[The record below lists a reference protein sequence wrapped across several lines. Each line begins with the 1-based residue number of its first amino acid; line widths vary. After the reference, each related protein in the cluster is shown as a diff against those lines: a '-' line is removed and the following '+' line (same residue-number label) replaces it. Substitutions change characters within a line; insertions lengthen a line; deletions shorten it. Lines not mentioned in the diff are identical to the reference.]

1 MDKHNRPKAF
11 GVFKPVDHVLMAFH
25 DAEDLIAAQTALG
38 QQGFNAQD
46 LTTYEPQEMLH
57 QTEEDM
63 RNAGLLAT
71 VGQELNLVKAH
82 HALAETGCSFLVVH
96 TPKDEQVRQVTD
108 VALRTHATSAQH
120 YGRFIIEELI
130 STPRGNRQV
139 FESHDR
145 GLDVKV
151 SGPAKPS

>member
-11 GVFKPVDHVLMAFH
+11 GVFKPVDHVLLAFREV
-25 DAEDLIAAQTALG
+25 DDLIAAQSALSE
-38 QQGFNAQD
+38 QGFSEED
-46 LTTYEPQEMLH
+46 LTSYEPQEMLR

-63 RNAGLLAT
+63 RDAGFLAT

-96 TPKDEQVRQVTD
+96 APKDEQVRR
-108 VALRTHATSAQH
+108 VANVAEQTHAASAQH

-130 STPRGNRQV
+130 SSPRGNRQV

-145 GLDVKV
+145 GLDVNAPNEVK
-151 SGPAKPS
+151 S